1 MKIKTIKNK
10 KEVYKEAFASG
21 KSRWTSTL
29 KSSAQSKGA
38 LGRTS
43 QNKK

>member
-1 MKIKTIKNK
+1 MKKTSK
-10 KEVYKEAFASG
+10 KSIQPFAQG
-21 KSRWTSTL
+21 KSAWASTL